1 MGGQPQIF
9 FHQSLNNLQLI
20 KLLFLLILIIFFR
33 MPYTEATVLE
43 SLRVFTARAFSIPHR
58 ALKDTELCGYFIPKV

>member
-1 MGGQPQIF
+1 
-9 FHQSLNNLQLI
+9 
-20 KLLFLLILIIFFR
+20 